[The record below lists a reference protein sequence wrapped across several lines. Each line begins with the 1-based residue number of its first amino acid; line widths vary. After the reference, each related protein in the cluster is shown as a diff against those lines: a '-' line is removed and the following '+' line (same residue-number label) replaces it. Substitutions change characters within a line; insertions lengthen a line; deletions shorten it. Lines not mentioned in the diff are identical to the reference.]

1 MAQNW
6 NLHVNKNFYGLDG
19 SYTENTE
26 EVSFKSGRTIQYLK
40 NSTPKKQFSLNLW
53 LNDTKSISD
62 SSLGLKK
69 TEFGWFLYWY
79 ENTVKSGTESFYL
92 PDVSLRSSGNY
103 VEYRLID
110 VPSWNGQADKEVTIT
125 IEEA

>member
-1 MAQNW
+1 M
-6 NLHVNKNFYGLDG
+6 NFYGLDG

-40 NSTPKKQFSLNLW
+40 NSTPKKQYSLNLW
-53 LNDTKSISD
+53 LNDTKAITD
-62 SSLGLKK
+62 STLGQSR

-79 ENTVKSGTESFYL
+79 ENTVKSGTETFYL
-92 PDVSLRSSGNY
+92 ENIVTRDDTFN
-103 VEYRLID
+103 EYRLID
-110 VPSWNGQADKEVTIT
+110 IPSWNGQANKEVTIT

>member
-1 MAQNW
+1 MAQSW
-6 NLHVNKNFYGLDG
+6 NLHVNMNFYGLDG

-40 NSTPKKQFSLNLW
+40 NSTPKKQYSLNLW
-53 LNDTKSISD
+53 LNDTKAITD
-62 SSLGLKK
+62 STLGQSK

-79 ENTVKSGTESFYL
+79 ENTVKSGTETFYL
-92 PDVSLRSSGNY
+92 ENIVTRDDTFN
-103 VEYRLID
+103 EYRLID
-110 VPSWNGQADKEVTIT
+110 IPSWNGQANKEVTIT